1 MVKTK
6 HSMISDD
13 QCKMCGSL
21 WFPRPCP
28 VSSLCTLSLT
38 TQTLSQPPTSKS
50 ELSIEV
56 QVLQVPVFCF
66 TMYLNICWLPKRVEV
81 ARNLSI
87 FYSFKRYFQ
96 FNRKNYLSKFFIF
109 NFFVSIYFMLTCKYL
124 GSCWPS
130 IVLLW

>member
-1 MVKTK
+1 MECVDL
-6 HSMISDD
+6 SDSR
-13 QCKMCGSL
+13 GS
-21 WFPRPCP
+21 
-28 VSSLCTLSLT
+28 VQSLYSLSLSLSVLSLSLSLT

-124 GSCWPS
+124 GSC
-130 IVLLW
+130 